1 MTFYLFIYFLL
12 FIQPEFTLDGYQK
25 HKRHKEAEAPLTER
39 EKELAE
45 VKTAEVKI

>member
-1 MTFYLFIYFLL
+1 MIFYFIFHICLL

-25 HKRHKEAEAPLTER
+25 HRRHKEADAPLTER

-45 VKTAEVKI
+45 VKIAEV